1 MNGLCVA
8 GEVRDSFPPVSSTK
22 FQSVRKVI
30 CSEMFQQRAIAICY
44 FNVVNLIGTLQLKIC
59 EVDVDDIAFGNFD
72 TLRFMDTVGV
82 VSWEILYTYRIEY
95 IK

>member
-1 MNGLCVA
+1 MSSW
-8 GEVRDSFPPVSSTK
+8 VRVVRFWP
-22 FQSVRKVI
+22 QGWAESVRKVI

-72 TLRFMDTVGV
+72 GFPLMKIVGV
-82 VSWEILYTYRIEY
+82 V
-95 IK
+95 

>member
-72 TLRFMDTVGV
+72 GFPLVQIVAV
-82 VSWEILYTYRIEY
+82 VRWIVWGT
-95 IK
+95 